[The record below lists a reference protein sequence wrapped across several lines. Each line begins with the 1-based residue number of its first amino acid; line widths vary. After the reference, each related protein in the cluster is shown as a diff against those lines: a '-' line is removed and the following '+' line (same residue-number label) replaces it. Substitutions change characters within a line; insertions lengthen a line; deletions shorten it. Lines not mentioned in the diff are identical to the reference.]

1 MLHPH
6 SIRFTVGC
14 LLCKQ
19 MADSTEEAA
28 DAMMDSLRE
37 ALQNP
42 LAAAAFGNEPLA
54 ISIAS
59 SSRGSLQPLVQGSAA
74 WQGRQAVLAA
84 TAPAEAL
91 PPHPALMLPT
101 QTLVK
106 VTLHGSALC
115 CFFLTW
121 EPAALVDHKFDCF
134 AWSLQPLEGMG
145 ELAAPSP
152 NTHISKG

>member
-1 MLHPH
+1 
-6 SIRFTVGC
+6 
-14 LLCKQ
+14 

-42 LAAAAFGNEPLA
+42 FAAAAFGNEPLA

-84 TAPAEAL
+84 TAPAEPL
-91 PPHPALMLPT
+91 PSHPALMLPT

-115 CFFLTW
+115 CFF
-121 EPAALVDHKFDCF
+121 FD
-134 AWSLQPLEGMG
+134 MG
-145 ELAAPSP
+145 VCSPCRPQVRLLCMELAAFGRDGGACSP
-152 NTHISKG
+152 